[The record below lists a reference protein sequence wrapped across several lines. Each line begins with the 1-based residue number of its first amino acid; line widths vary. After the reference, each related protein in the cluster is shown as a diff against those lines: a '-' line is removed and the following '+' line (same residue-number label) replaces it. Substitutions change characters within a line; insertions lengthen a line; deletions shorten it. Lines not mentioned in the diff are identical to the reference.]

1 MSRQPGTR
9 TVILEAALTA
19 LEEDPRVVNVR
30 QIAQIAQCS
39 RQAVYLHFANRS
51 ALLIA
56 LARYVDERLDLERH
70 MAPLQTAQTAELLL
84 RRYAEFLASYNPL
97 LYPVVRAADAVRRG
111 DSAVGAAWSDRL
123 KNRRRGGHQVAKR
136 LAAWGDLAPGWTT
149 RSAGDWLTA
158 QASVK
163 VWEELVMDLGYS
175 SRRFVNVMSEAFV
188 GALLTHD
195 STPRRRVRTEPVRLQ
210 GARAVSKT

>member
-1 MSRQPGTR
+1 MSKQLKTR

-19 LEEDPRVVNVR
+19 LEEDPQGVNVR
-30 QIAQIAQCS
+30 RIAQIAQCS
-39 RQAVYLHFANRS
+39 RQAVYLHFANRT

-56 LARYVDERLDLERH
+56 LERYIDGRLDLERH
-70 MAPLQTAQTAELLL
+70 TAPLRTAQTAEQLL
-84 RRYAEFLASYNPL
+84 RRYAEFLASCNPL
-97 LYPVVRAADAVRRG
+97 LYPVALAVDAVRRS

-123 KNRRRGGHQVAKR
+123 KNRRRGGYQIAKR
-136 LAAWGDLAPGWTT
+136 LVDWGELSPGWTT

-163 VWEELVMDLGYS
+163 VWEELVVDLGYS
-175 SRRFVNVMSEAFV
+175 SRRFVNVMSEAFA

-195 STPRRRVRTEPVRLQ
+195 STPAK
-210 GARAVSKT
+210 ARAN